1 MNPDFYTLVQ
11 ARLSSFLH
19 IKGLKLEECKEI
31 DNGKTSAVFYES
43 NNCKL
48 AIYKS
53 LIDGEV
59 NFKIGRPTAS
69 NIGLNDGTQWF
80 FQSALKNE
88 SKDLSLEA
96 LLARVPDSPK
106 GSEEQL
112 DQIALDL
119 RNNFDE
125 LVRALPN
132 HEATTH
138 SAG

>member
-1 MNPDFYTLVQ
+1 MNANFYTLVQ
-11 ARLSSFLH
+11 ARISSFLLM
-19 IKGLKLEECKEI
+19 KGMKLEECKEI

-43 NNCKL
+43 SSCKL

-59 NFKIGRPTAS
+59 NFKVGLPTAS
-69 NIGLNDGTQWF
+69 NLSLNDGTQWF
-80 FQSALKNE
+80 FQSALKNGA
-88 SKDLSLEA
+88 KDLSLEA

-119 RNNFDE
+119 RSNFDE
-125 LVRALPN
+125 LVRALRT
-132 HEATTH
+132 HEVTTH